1 METDLFAGVED
12 PVIQALRET
21 EFAGLGP
28 EEIAELVRR
37 WQRELRG

>member
-1 METDLFAGVED
+1 VED
-12 PVIQALRET
+12 PVLQALRET
-21 EFAGLGP
+21 ELNGLGS